1 VKEIR
6 TMKKYVEF
14 EARQIK
20 MVKRGLETVHDAITL
35 CIAYLTCMVDNEI
48 ITSDR
53 SEEETTRM
61 VGMFLYLEMELNNK

>member
-1 VKEIR
+1 
-6 TMKKYVEF
+6 
-14 EARQIK
+14 
-20 MVKRGLETVHDAITL
+20 
-35 CIAYLTCMVDNEI
+35 MVDNEI